1 MHWNDR
7 IVVITI
13 PVVGPTCKVNFYQ
26 PELTDG
32 FQQQLLV
39 GFIFL
44 LMAKHFPFPIL
55 DVIFISLTNSI
66 IFQRGRLNHPGG
78 ALAAHPQCPAATV
91 VVQVGMLRAG
101 GGFGD

>member
-44 LMAKHFPFPIL
+44 HMAKHFPFHVW
-55 DVIFISLTNSI
+55 DVILPCIVGASSMIDNDTTPMMVKNGPSI
-66 IFQRGRLNHPGG
+66 I
-78 ALAAHPQCPAATV
+78 
-91 VVQVGMLRAG
+91 
-101 GGFGD
+101 